1 MEDWKTVGK
10 EWRPAPF
17 WSWNDKLQEG
27 ELRRQIREM
36 ADKGWGGYFM
46 HSRVGLVTGYLSD
59 DWMSLVRACA
69 EEAEATNTWAW
80 LYDEDKWPSGFAGGI
95 IPEKDPSFR
104 TRWLVLLR
112 KEEIAPDDSVL
123 VETEWQGIQYAIC
136 RRVSPLGMVWFN
148 GTCYVDLMN
157 PEAVKAFIESTHEA
171 YKKAV
176 GEFFGREIPGI
187 FTDEPAYTF
196 PTNVPFVPWSDYL
209 PEYFRSLKGYDI
221 LNHLEQLFFENGD
234 YRKVRFDFY
243 DAATRLFR
251 DSFTRQ
257 YYQWCDDNGLIM
269 TGHFMAEDNLASQTR
284 WIGAAMP
291 HYKYMHWPGIDKLGR
306 HLEQIVTVKQV
317 SSAVEQLGKEKAFCE
332 VFGCIGQQS
341 SFFERKWIADWEAVL
356 GIGYVNHH
364 LSLYSMRGERKRD
377 YPANLFYQQPWWE
390 DERGFA
396 DYIAR
401 LSKAA
406 TEGVRD
412 VDILI
417 LHPISSFWSEYS
429 PLHVKGGDPP
439 EQITYDRPFQAL
451 SRQLLERKLDYH
463 YGDEILIEEEGS
475 VKDGRFSIGR
485 HSYGIVVVPPS
496 LTLRENTWKLLNS
509 FAETGGRL
517 LFLQPAPT
525 LSDSAREVS
534 GLPASAKVVNSVE
547 AAVSE
552 LDALCER
559 RVRVRDLVANSEARS
574 VYVCVRDVDSS
585 RRILIANTDS
595 RRECKALVS
604 IPLDV
609 REGSRIENPAIVA
622 IDLVDGSAHPVPFR
636 LEDGVAVVTMTFAP
650 AGSILMIVSE
660 ASEGNESAAETAKA
674 PGLERARRLILG
686 SGVVLDSE
694 VPGSRTPDT
703 EVQGSAPEGAA
714 AEGAAALSAG
724 AQEVTLADTSAF
736 EVEVLDENVLP
747 LERVTLWLDDK
758 QVLTDAPVAQAWHKH
773 FYPAKE
779 GTPFVAE
786 YSFEIRTVP
795 GAGVTAV
802 IEVAENLDEILCN
815 GVKLVPLKG
824 GHSAESKSVSAQS
837 MAPESGASE
846 PSLFQPGLF
855 EPGELEADLFESAP
869 AESKSFQPGP
879 FDPAT
884 GWKDVHFTRVP
895 IPAAALRTG
904 KNILTIKGRKSNNIT
919 SPNCHSRVENFREH
933 APTEVE
939 VVYIIGNFVVGSFD
953 SRSFHICD
961 SAAPCEACAKRPA
974 DPVDLTA
981 SGYPFYAGRV
991 RLSATMT
998 IADPGS
1004 AGQSRSA
1011 EGDQLARVGGG
1022 SRIFLSLG
1030 SVRAASVSV
1039 KVNGKPAKTLYWAP
1053 HSVDVTELVKPG
1065 ENLIELVASTTL
1077 FNCFGPGWIAGIEDI
1092 TYVGP
1097 GTFVD
1102 MSRYT
1107 DKRKVLPFGI
1117 GEARLCAVWR
1127 ACDGAAVL

>member
-1 MEDWKTVGK
+1 M
-10 EWRPAPF
+10 
-17 WSWNDKLQEG
+17 
-27 ELRRQIREM
+27 
-36 ADKGWGGYFM
+36 
-46 HSRVGLVTGYLSD
+46 
-59 DWMSLVRACA
+59 
-69 EEAEATNTWAW
+69 
-80 LYDEDKWPSGFAGGI
+80 
-95 IPEKDPSFR
+95 
-104 TRWLVLLR
+104 
-112 KEEIAPDDSVL
+112 
-123 VETEWQGIQYAIC
+123 
-136 RRVSPLGMVWFN
+136 
-148 GTCYVDLMN
+148 
-157 PEAVKAFIESTHEA
+157 
-171 YKKAV
+171 
-176 GEFFGREIPGI
+176 
-187 FTDEPAYTF
+187 
-196 PTNVPFVPWSDYL
+196 
-209 PEYFRSLKGYDI
+209 
-221 LNHLEQLFFENGD
+221 
-234 YRKVRFDFY
+234 RFDFY

-257 YYQWCDDNGLIM
+257 YYEWCDDNGLIM

-291 HYKYMHWPGIDKLGR
+291 HYRYMHWPGIDKLGR
-306 HLEQIVTVKQV
+306 HLEQVVTVKQV

-417 LHPISSFWSEYS
+417 LHPISSYWSDYS
-429 PLHVKGGDPP
+429 PLHVKAGDPP
-439 EQITYDRPFQAL
+439 EQIAYDRPFQAL

-475 VKDGRFSIGR
+475 VEDGRFSIGR
-485 HSYGIVVVPPS
+485 YSYSIVVVPPS
-496 LTLRENTWKLLNS
+496 LTLRENTWKLLNR

-517 LFLQPAPT
+517 LFVQPTPT

-547 AAVSE
+547 AAISE
-552 LDALCER
+552 LDAMCER
-559 RVRVRDLVANSEARS
+559 RVRVRDLVANAEARS
-574 VYVCVRDVDSS
+574 VFVCVRDVDSS
-585 RRILIANTDS
+585 RRILMAHTDN
-595 RRECKALVS
+595 RRECKAQVS
-604 IPLDV
+604 IPLHV
-609 REGSRIENPAIVA
+609 REGSRIENAAIVA
-622 IDLVDGSAHPVPFR
+622 VDLVDGSAHPVPFKR
-636 LEDGVAVVTMTFAP
+636 GNGGAVVTMTFAP
-650 AGSILMIVSE
+650 AGSILLIVSE
-660 ASEGNESAAETAKA
+660 AAGQGESAIESVKA
-674 PGLERARRLILG
+674 SGPECVRRRLLG

-694 VPGSRTPDT
+694 VPGS
-703 EVQGSAPEGAA
+703 GAPETEDQDSAA
-714 AEGAAALSAG
+714 QDAAVLSAG

-736 EVEVLDENVLP
+736 EVEILDENVLP
-747 LERVTLWLDDK
+747 LERVTLWLDDNK
-758 QVLTDAPVAQAWHKH
+758 VLADAPVAQAWHNH

-786 YSFEIRTVP
+786 YSFEARTVP

-824 GHSAESKSVSAQS
+824 GHSAE
-837 MAPESGASE
+837 
-846 PSLFQPGLF
+846 
-855 EPGELEADLFESAP
+855 
-869 AESKSFQPGP
+869 AESKSFHPEP

-884 GWKDVHFTRVP
+884 SWKDVHFTRVP

-919 SPNCHSRVENFREH
+919 SPNCHSRVEDFREH

-939 VVYIIGNFVVGSFD
+939 VVYIVGNFVVGSFD

-961 SAAPCEACAKRPA
+961 SAAPCEVCAKRPA
-974 DPVDLTA
+974 DPADLTA

-991 RLSATMT
+991 RLSATMNV
-998 IADPGS
+998 ADPGS
-1004 AGQSRSA
+1004 SSQQGSA
-1011 EGDQLARVGGG
+1011 QGGNQV
-1022 SRIFLSLG
+1022 FLSLG

-1039 KVNGKPAKTLYWAP
+1039 KVNGKAAKTLYWAP
-1053 HSVDVTELVKPG
+1053 HSVDVTELVRPG

-1117 GEARLCAVWR
+1117 GEARLF
-1127 ACDGAAVL
+1127 AAW

>member
-17 WSWNDKLQEG
+17 WSWNDKLQES

-36 ADKGWGGYFM
+36 ADRGWGGYFM

-59 DWMSLVRACA
+59 DWMDLVKACA
-69 EEAEATNTWAW
+69 QEARETDTWAW

-95 IPEKDPSFR
+95 IPLKDPSFR
-104 TRWLVLLR
+104 TRLLVLLQ
-112 KEEIAPDDSVL
+112 KEEITPDDTVL
-123 VETEWQGIQYAIC
+123 AETEWQGMEYAIC
-136 RRVSPLGMVWFN
+136 RRVSPLGNLWFD

-157 PEAVKAFIESTHEA
+157 PDAVKAFIDSTHEV
-171 YKKAV
+171 YKRAV

-187 FTDEPAYTF
+187 FTDEPAYAF
-196 PTNVPFVPWSDYL
+196 PVKIPFVPWSDCL
-209 PEYFRSLKGYDI
+209 PLYFHSLKGYDI
-221 LNHLEQLFFENGD
+221 TDHLEQLFFDIGN
-234 YRKVRFDFY
+234 YRQVRFDFY
-243 DAATRLFR
+243 DTATRLFR

-306 HLEQIVTVKQV
+306 HLEQVVTVKQV
-317 SSAVEQLGKEKAFCE
+317 SSAVEQLGKERAICE

-401 LSKAA
+401 LCKAA
-406 TEGVRD
+406 TEGARD

-417 LHPISSFWSEYS
+417 IHPISSFWSEYS
-429 PLHVKGGDPP
+429 PLHAQGGDPP
-439 EQITYDRPFQAL
+439 EQIAYDRPFETL
-451 SRQLLERKLDYH
+451 SRQFLERKLDYH

-475 VKDGRFSIGR
+475 VKGGRFSIGR
-485 HSYGIVVVPPS
+485 HSYSIVVVPPS
-496 LTLRENTWKLLNS
+496 LTLRESTWKLLNR

-517 LFLQPAPT
+517 LFIQPTPT
-525 LSDSAREVS
+525 LSESARTVS
-534 GLPASAKVVNSVE
+534 SLPSSAKVVRSVE

-559 RVRVRDLVANSEARS
+559 RVRVRDLAANAEARS
-574 VYVCVRDVDSS
+574 VYLCVRDVDSS
-585 RRILIANTDS
+585 RRILMANTDNS
-595 RRECKALVS
+595 RECKAQVS

-609 REGSRIENPAIVA
+609 REGSRFENPAIVA

-636 LEDGVAVVTMTFAP
+636 LENGAAVVAMTLAP
-650 AGSILMIVSE
+650 VGSILIILSE
-660 ASEGNESAAETAKA
+660 ASDRDEPAIVAGDA
-674 PGLERARRLILG
+674 PVQQSVRRRILG
-686 SGVVLDSE
+686 SGAIL
-694 VPGSRTPDT
+694 DT
-703 EVQGSAPEGAA
+703 EVQN
-714 AEGAAALSAG
+714 AAALDKG
-724 AQEVTLADTSAF
+724 VQEVTLTDVSTF

-747 LERVTLWLDDK
+747 IERVTLWLDEK
-758 QVLTDAPVAQAWHKH
+758 EVLTDAPIAHAWHKH
-773 FYPAKE
+773 FYAAEE

-786 YSFEIRTVP
+786 YSFEVRAVP
-795 GAGVTAV
+795 SEGVTAV

-815 GVKLVPLKG
+815 GAKLVPLKG
-824 GHSAESKSVSAQS
+824 RPSAEAESLTPQS
-837 MAPESGASE
+837 GAAASGASE
-846 PSLFQPGLF
+846 PS
-855 EPGELEADLFESAP
+855 
-869 AESKSFQPGP
+869 SFQPGP

-884 GWKDVHFTRVP
+884 DWKDVHFTRVP

-919 SPNCHSRVENFREH
+919 SPNCHSRVESFREH
-933 APTEVE
+933 TPTEVE
-939 VVYIIGNFVVGSFD
+939 VVYIVGDFVVGSFD

-961 SAAPCEACAKRPA
+961 SAAPCEACAKRLVDPA
-974 DPVDLTA
+974 DLTA

-991 RLSATMT
+991 HLSATMN
-998 IADPGS
+998 IPDSGVNVADSGVNVADPGMNAADPDMNAADPDMNAADPDS
-1004 AGQSRSA
+1004 VGQPGDEGTDTSDETHRRDSGDGAGT
-1011 EGDQLARVGGG
+1011 G
-1022 SRIFLSLG
+1022 SGTDRRRNQIFLSLG

-1053 HSVDVTELVKPG
+1053 HSVDVTELVKQG
-1065 ENLIELVASTTL
+1065 ENSIELVASTTL
-1077 FNCFGPGWIAGIEDI
+1077 FNCFGPGWVAGIEDI
-1092 TYVGP
+1092 MYVSP

-1107 DKRKVLPFGI
+1107 DRRKVLPFGV
-1117 GEARLCAVWR
+1117 GEARLFAVE
-1127 ACDGAAVL
+1127 